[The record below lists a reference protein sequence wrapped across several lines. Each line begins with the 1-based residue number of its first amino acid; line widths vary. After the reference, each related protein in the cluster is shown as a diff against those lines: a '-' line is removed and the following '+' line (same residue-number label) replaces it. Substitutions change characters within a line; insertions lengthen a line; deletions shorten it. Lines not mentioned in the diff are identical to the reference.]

1 MERICRVI
9 KTSDGTGYF
18 LTIRCVLFRISDT
31 ENGLI
36 MTNGRADY
44 ST

>member
-1 MERICRVI
+1 MECICRVI

-31 ENGLI
+31 ENWANNDKWEG
-36 MTNGRADY
+36 
-44 ST
+44 